1 MTPKIALFDL
11 DHTLLPIDSDHGWGQ
26 FTIRLG
32 WVDAKEMTERNEAF
46 YQQYLAGQLDIH
58 AYVQFATQAI
68 RVRGEEAAQRAH
80 QQYMQEVI
88 EPAITRQALDLIERH
103 RQQGCRLVLV
113 TASNEFVTA
122 PIAKR
127 LGMDHL
133 IAVQLERDAQGQLTG
148 LIEGVPSFREGKVER
163 VAQWLQTQG
172 MSLDSVEA
180 YFYTDSM
187 NDLPLLERVQY
198 PVVTNPDARLRAL
211 AAERGWPI
219 LELFKAPHS

>member
-32 WVDAKEMTERNEAF
+32 WVDAQEMTERNEAF

-80 QQYMQEVI
+80 HQYMQEVI

-148 LIEGVPSFREGKVER
+148 RIEGVPSFREGKVER

-172 MSLDSVEA
+172 MSLESVEA